1 MNDTPERAAKVE
13 EPQGTN
19 TRQVVMVSGP
29 IASGKTTL
37 CRLLAQRFGFCVLST
52 RELLAHGAPDRVEL
66 QAAGASLDESTGG
79 RWVLDGLLQMQ
90 KMRPNSVLFA
100 VDAVRTLDQIRWV
113 RYAFGESVIH
123 VHLTATR
130 EILSHRYEFRADQH
144 SYDEVA
150 SNRIEQGASSLS
162 LSANLVVDT
171 TNQSPAEVF
180 EHFASYLGIVP

>member
-19 TRQVVMVSGP
+19 TRQVVLVSGP

-37 CRLLAQRFGFCVLST
+37 CRLMAQRFGFCVLST

-90 KMRPNSVLFA
+90 ETRPDSALFA
-100 VDAVRTLDQIRWV
+100 VDAVRTLDQIRWIK
-113 RYAFGESVIH
+113 YALGESVVH

-130 EILSHRYEFRADQH
+130 EILSNRYEFRADQY

-150 SNRIEQGASSLS
+150 SDQIEQGVSSLAFA
-162 LSANLVVDT
+162 ANLVVDT
-171 TNQSPAEVF
+171 TNQSPAELV
-180 EHFASYLGIVP
+180 EHFASYLGIVS